1 MESNKMSVNSDQKP
15 KRRGRPPGS
24 KNKKKKAASKTPGR
38 PKIAGTSIEGTIK
51 QLLSLPATAETKIR
65 LIKAALDI

>member
-1 MESNKMSVNSDQKP
+1 MSTNSEQKP

-24 KNKKKKAASKTPGR
+24 KNKKKNVGTVKGRGR
-38 PKIAGTSIEGTIK
+38 PKKSVTSIEGTIK

-65 LIKAALDI
+65 LIRAALDS

>member
-1 MESNKMSVNSDQKP
+1 MSVSQDQKP

-24 KNKKKKAASKTPGR
+24 KNKKNKAPGKTPGR
-38 PKIAGTSIEGTIK
+38 PKTAGTSIEATIR
-51 QLLSLPATAETKIR
+51 QLLLLPATAETKIR

>member
-1 MESNKMSVNSDQKP
+1 MSGSQDQKP

-24 KNKKKKAASKTPGR
+24 KNKKKKAASKTSGR
-38 PKIAGTSIEGTIK
+38 PKIVGTSIEATIK

>member
-1 MESNKMSVNSDQKP
+1 MSSNQEHKP

-24 KNKKKKAASKTPGR
+24 KNKKKKTAGKTPGR
-38 PKIAGTSIEGTIK
+38 PKIAGTSIEATIK

>member
-1 MESNKMSVNSDQKP
+1 MSASQDQKP

-24 KNKKKKAASKTPGR
+24 KNKKKKVADKIPGR
-38 PKIAGTSIEGTIK
+38 SKVVGTSIESTIK